1 MQVKGVKRVGRA
13 RVLKGSLVLVWMSC
27 LFPLAGAAG
36 KAHQHGVAH
45 LDVAVDGLRVSLELD
60 TPLDNLIGFERAPRT
75 DAERDKANAAIARL
89 RAGETLFRIDAAAG
103 CMLDK
108 VELRSAP
115 LQLGPPAATSADHA
129 DLNAAY
135 TFTCKAAAKAGFVE
149 VGLFEAFAGLKR
161 IDLQVATPKGQLKA
175 TLRRPS
181 SRVVLAR

>member
-1 MQVKGVKRVGRA
+1 M
-13 RVLKGSLVLVWMSC
+13 LC
-27 LFPLAGAAG
+27 LCASAGAAG

-75 DAERDKANAAIARL
+75 EAERDKANAAVAKLRL
-89 RAGETLFRIDAAAG
+89 GETLFRIDPAAL
-103 CMLDK
+103 CTLDK

-115 LQLGPPAATSADHA
+115 LQLGPRATTSADHG
-129 DLNAAY
+129 DLTALY
-135 TFTCKAAAKAGFVE
+135 TFNCKAAAKAGFVE
-149 VGLFEAFAGLKR
+149 VGLFDAFAGLKR
-161 IDLQVATPKGQLKA
+161 IELQVVTPKGQLKA

>member
-1 MQVKGVKRVGRA
+1 MGRA
-13 RVLKGSLVLVWMSC
+13 RVCSWVWLLGGVFC
-27 LFPLAGAAG
+27 LCTTAGASG
-36 KAHQHGVAH
+36 KAHQHGVAQ

-75 DAERDKANAAIARL
+75 DAERDKANAAIGKL

-103 CMLDK
+103 CTLDK
-108 VELRSAP
+108 VELRSAA
-115 LQLGPPAATSADHA
+115 LQLGPPAPTSAEHA
-129 DLNAAY
+129 DLNALY
-135 TFTCKAAAKAGFVE
+135 TFNCKAAAKAGFVE